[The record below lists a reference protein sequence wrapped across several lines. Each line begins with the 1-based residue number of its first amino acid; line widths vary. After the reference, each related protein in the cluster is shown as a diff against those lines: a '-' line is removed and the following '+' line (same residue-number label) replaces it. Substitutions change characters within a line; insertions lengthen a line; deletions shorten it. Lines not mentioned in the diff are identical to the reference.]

1 MIIDKNI
8 EGELVILTPFME
20 HNVSDAYLGWLS
32 NQKINKYLEVRFMNF
47 SESIAKQYVKNC
59 NISIDRFFLRIL
71 SKEGVF
77 IGTCTIFLNIH
88 HKTAEIG
95 LMLGNQSFH
104 SKGIGSEVVSLLT
117 RFCCTELNVRKV
129 TAGVYASNVASLKA
143 FQKNGF
149 VVEARLT
156 MEVLLDEA
164 PEDVYRLAY
173 FCEISKNGLR
183 LFQNKKDE
191 MSRSTY

>member
-32 NQKINKYLEVRFMNF
+32 NQKINKYLEVRFMKF
-47 SESIAKQYVKNC
+47 SESMAKEYVKSC
-59 NISIDRFFLRIL
+59 NISTDRFFLRIL

-77 IGTCTIFLNIH
+77 IGTCTIFLNTH
-88 HKTAEIG
+88 HKTAEVG
-95 LMLGNQSFH
+95 LMLGNQSCH
-104 SKGIGSEVVSLLT
+104 NKGIGSEVVSLLT
-117 RFCCTELNVRKV
+117 QFCCADLNVRKV

-149 VVEARLT
+149 MVEARLT

-173 FCEISKNGLR
+173 FCERSNNGFR
-183 LFQNKKDE
+183 LLQNKKDK

>member
-1 MIIDKNI
+1 MIIDRNI
-8 EGELVILTPFME
+8 EGELAILTPFKE
-20 HNVSDAYLGWLS
+20 HDVSDAYLGWLS
-32 NQKINKYLEVRFMNF
+32 NQKINKYLEVRFVNF
-47 SESIAKQYVKNC
+47 SEAIAKDYVKNC
-59 NISIDRFFLRIL
+59 NGSTDRYFLRIL

-77 IGTCTIFLNIH
+77 IGTCTIFLNNQ

-104 SKGIGSEVVSLLT
+104 NKGIGSEVVALLT
-117 RFCCTELNVRKV
+117 RFCCADLNVRKV
-129 TAGVYASNVASLKA
+129 TAGIYASNTGSLRA

-156 MEVLLDEA
+156 MEVLLDET

-173 FCEISKNGLR
+173 FCERSKNGLR
-183 LFQNKKDE
+183 LFHDKK
-191 MSRSTY
+191 R